1 MKLSACQEYVVLSWS
16 SCPILVPF
24 HVKAPRSPG
33 NNGECSQDV
42 LSGRDRLGEVKALAA
57 ALRPSVHFDGP
68 LRWMTSLAASFL
80 FSQSLALQ
88 AANAE
93 DVVNYSDFI
102 DSVIRYVGTII
113 GFVWICI
120 I

>member
-1 MKLSACQEYVVLSWS
+1 M
-16 SCPILVPF
+16 
-24 HVKAPRSPG
+24 
-33 NNGECSQDV
+33 
-42 LSGRDRLGEVKALAA
+42 LSGQGDRLGEVKTLAA
-57 ALRPSVHFDGP
+57 ALRPNVHFDGP

-102 DSVIRYVGTII
+102 DSVIWHVWTVWTII
-113 GFVWICI
+113 GFVMICI
-120 I
+120 IQVFQVRLRSQSWEGGQSTERNEMKRTELL

>member
-1 MKLSACQEYVVLSWS
+1 MKLPTCQEYVVFSWS
-16 SCPILVPF
+16 SCPILVPS
-24 HVKAPRSPG
+24 VKICSEHPWEWES
-33 NNGECSQDV
+33 SQDV
-42 LSGRDRLGEVKALAA
+42 LSGRDGLGEVKALAA
-57 ALRPSVHFDGP
+57 ALRPNVHFDGP
-68 LRWMTSLAASFL
+68 LRWMTSLAASVL

-102 DSVIRYVGTII
+102 DSVIRYVWTI
-113 GFVWICI
+113 GFLWICI